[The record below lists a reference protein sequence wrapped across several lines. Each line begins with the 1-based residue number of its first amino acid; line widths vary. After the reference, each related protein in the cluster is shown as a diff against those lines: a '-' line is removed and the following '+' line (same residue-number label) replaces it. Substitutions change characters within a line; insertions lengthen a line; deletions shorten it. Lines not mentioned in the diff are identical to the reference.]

1 MDLRQIEYVVGVID
15 HRTFTAAAAELH
27 VSQPSLSQGIG
38 RLETEL
44 GVALFHRLARGVRPT
59 AAGDAFIG
67 PARQILRDVAV
78 LEESVRA
85 IAGLESG
92 TLDLVALPTL
102 AADPLA
108 AIIGA
113 FRRAHPNVV
122 VRVSEPESAVA
133 VAERV
138 RDGRAELGLAELPVS
153 GDDLAGDS
161 LGDQELVV
169 ILPPGDFPDVLRIQ
183 DLADHPLVTSP
194 VGTSTRRLV
203 ADAFAA
209 AGLEPRIAVETEQR
223 EAILPLVIA
232 GAGIA
237 FVPPA
242 IARTAAEQGAAVAHL
257 DPPLRRSIGLI
268 YRIAQLSP
276 AAQRFRELAA
286 QAHQRYE

>member
-15 HRTFTAAAAELH
+15 HGTFTAAAAELH
-27 VSQPSLSQGIG
+27 VSQPSLSQGIA

-44 GVALFHRLARGVRPT
+44 GITLFHRLARGVRPT
-59 AAGDAFIG
+59 TAGVAFVG

-85 IAGLESG
+85 VAGLESG

-108 AIIGA
+108 AIVGA
-113 FRRAHPNVV
+113 FRRAHPGVV
-122 VRVSEPESAVA
+122 VHVTEPESADA

-138 RDGRAELGLAELPVS
+138 RDGRAELGLAELPVR
-153 GDDLAGDS
+153 GGDLAGDA

-169 ILPPGDFPDVLRIQ
+169 ILPPGDVPDVSRIE
-183 DLADHPLVTSP
+183 DLADLPLVTSP
-194 VGTSTRRLV
+194 IGTSTRRLV
-203 ADAFAA
+203 EEAFAA
-209 AGLEPRIAVETEQR
+209 ANLEPRIAVETEQR

-237 FVPPA
+237 FVPA
-242 IARTAAEQGAAVAHL
+242 GLARTAAEQGAAVTHL

-268 YRIAQLSP
+268 YRVAQLSP
-276 AAQRFRELAA
+276 AAQRFRDLAA
-286 QAHQRYE
+286 QVTAAQR